1 MMNGGENNLEKL
13 LKVGDVA
20 EIVMLDIT
28 TAEIGEYSSVRILE
42 VNGTDILVADA
53 EGNEVWVTVDHIELV
68 ND

>member
-1 MMNGGENNLEKL
+1 MEKL

-42 VNGTDILVADA
+42 VDGTDILVADA
-53 EGNEVWVTVDHIELV
+53 EGNEAWVTVDHLELV